1 MWNKSE
7 SKDRP
12 SIVEANI
19 SKKYVY
25 VRRNIREI
33 EREDIEGNKETF
45 YEYEEIKIPKDVYC
59 IFEAQF
65 EQSSRLDDIEEVL
78 VELIA
83 E

>member
-7 SKDRP
+7 SKDKP
-12 SIVEANI
+12 SIIETNI

-45 YEYEEIKIPKDVYC
+45 YEYEEMKIPKDVYG

-65 EQSSRLDDIEEVL
+65 GHSNRLDDIEEVI

>member
-7 SKDRP
+7 SKDKP
-12 SIVEANI
+12 STIETNI

-33 EREDIEGNKETF
+33 EREDMEGNKETF
-45 YEYEEIKIPKDVYC
+45 YEYEEMKIPKDVYG
-59 IFEAQF
+59 IIEAQS
-65 EQSSRLDDIEEVL
+65 EQNSRLDDIEEVL